1 MSLSVFSQE
10 KPVNELMD
18 NTQYSVTEKY
28 LDRTNAALVM
38 IIFCVGVV
46 WLLSIVIHNT
56 RDKFDNLTDIL

>member
-46 WLLSIVIHNT
+46 WLLSVVIHNT